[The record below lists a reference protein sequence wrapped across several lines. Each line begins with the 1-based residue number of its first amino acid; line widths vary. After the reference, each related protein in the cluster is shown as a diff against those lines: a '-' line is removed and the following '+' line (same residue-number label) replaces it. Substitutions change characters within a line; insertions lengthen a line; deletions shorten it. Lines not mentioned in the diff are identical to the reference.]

1 MLELQCRLLI
11 IEGAAKDAV
20 PSLPSPLTTSPPW
33 QTKPLTMRWN
43 LVPCNQISLE
53 FHASESPECA
63 AANPKY

>member
-1 MLELQCRLLI
+1 MQGFSSLKVRPKMLSP
-11 IEGAAKDAV
+11 A
-20 PSLPSPLTTSPPW
+20 LPSPLTTSPPW